1 MDIDMSLVLVCL
13 VAISG
18 AIWFF
23 DRLFL
28 SNVRAKAADKY
39 SESCD
44 PRVSILERETELEKI
59 LKEPVL
65 TEYAKSFFPVL
76 MFVLVLRS
84 FLFEPFMVPT
94 GSMIPTIKIGDFIV
108 VNKFA
113 YGLRL
118 PVIGTKIF
126 DVSDPQ
132 RGEIMVFIPPHEN
145 KYYVKRVVGLPG
157 DTIRYDNKVLTI
169 NGEPVNKEYYSD
181 VEIQYGENSLSGTL
195 HEENLGAVSH
205 FAQYIDL
212 VPANRG
218 RNSWIVPPGHYF
230 MMGDNRDNSMD
241 SRVWG
246 VVSEDKI
253 VGRAFAVWMHK
264 DPGLNMPKFSNN
276 RILE

>member
-44 PRVSILERETELEKI
+44 PRVSIVERETELEKI

-126 DVSDPQ
+126 DVSTP
-132 RGEIMVFIPPHEN
+132 
-145 KYYVKRVVGLPG
+145 
-157 DTIRYDNKVLTI
+157 
-169 NGEPVNKEYYSD
+169 
-181 VEIQYGENSLSGTL
+181 
-195 HEENLGAVSH
+195 
-205 FAQYIDL
+205 
-212 VPANRG
+212 
-218 RNSWIVPPGHYF
+218 
-230 MMGDNRDNSMD
+230 
-241 SRVWG
+241 
-246 VVSEDKI
+246 
-253 VGRAFAVWMHK
+253 
-264 DPGLNMPKFSNN
+264 
-276 RILE
+276 

>member
-13 VAISG
+13 VALCG
-18 AIWFF
+18 AIWLF
-23 DRLFL
+23 DSLFL
-28 SNVRAKAADKY
+28 SSVRARAGEKY
-39 SESCD
+39 SESHGS
-44 PRVSILERETELEKI
+44 RVSKTLRGTELKKI

-76 MFVLVLRS
+76 IFVLVLRS

-132 RGEIMVFIPPHEN
+132 RGEVMVFIPPHEN

-157 DTIRYDNKVLTI
+157 DTIRYENKSLTI
-169 NGEPVNKEYYSD
+169 NGESVIKEYDSD
-181 VEIQYGENSLSGTL
+181 VEIQYGENSLNGTL
-195 HEENLGAVSH
+195 HKENLGGVSH

-264 DPGLNMPKFSNN
+264 DPGLNLPNFSNN
-276 RILE
+276 RMLE

>member
-13 VAISG
+13 VALCG
-18 AIWFF
+18 AIWLF
-23 DRLFL
+23 DHLFL
-28 SNVRAKAADKY
+28 SGARTRAGDRY
-39 SESCD
+39 
-44 PRVSILERETELEKI
+44 LEGHGSGVAKTVRETELEEI
-59 LKEPVL
+59 LKQPIF

-132 RGEIMVFIPPHEN
+132 RGEVMVFIPPHEN

-157 DTIRYDNKVLTI
+157 DTIRYENKALTI
-169 NGEPVNKEYYSD
+169 NGEPVDKEYDSN
-181 VEIQYGENSLSGTL
+181 VAIQYGENSLNGTL
-195 HEENLGAVSH
+195 HKEILGGVSH
-205 FAQYIDL
+205 VTQYIDL

-264 DPGLNMPKFSNN
+264 DAGLNLPSFSNN
-276 RILE
+276 RMLE

>member
-13 VAISG
+13 VALCG
-18 AIWFF
+18 AIWCF
-23 DRLFL
+23 DGLFL
-28 SNVRAKAADKY
+28 AGARARAGEKY
-39 SESCD
+39 LESHGS
-44 PRVSILERETELEKI
+44 RVSKAVGETEFEEI
-59 LKEPVL
+59 IKEPVL

-126 DVSDPQ
+126 EVSDPQ
-132 RGEIMVFIPPHEN
+132 RGEVMVFIPPHEN

-157 DTIRYDNKVLTI
+157 DTIRYENKSLTI
-169 NGEPVNKEYYSD
+169 NGEPVNKKFDSG
-181 VEIQYGENSLSGTL
+181 VEIQYGENSLNGNLYQETL
-195 HEENLGAVSH
+195 GGVSH
-205 FAQYIDL
+205 FTQYIDL

-264 DPGLNMPKFSNN
+264 DPGLNLPNFSNN
-276 RILE
+276 RMLK

>member
-13 VAISG
+13 VALCG
-18 AIWFF
+18 AIWLF
-23 DRLFL
+23 DNLFL
-28 SNVRAKAADKY
+28 SDARVRAGEQY
-39 SESCD
+39 SESHD
-44 PRVSILERETELEKI
+44 SKVSKTIRETELEKI

-76 MFVLVLRS
+76 IFVLVLRS

-132 RGEIMVFIPPHEN
+132 RGEVMVFIPPHEN

-157 DTIRYDNKVLTI
+157 DTIRYENKSLTI
-169 NGEPVNKEYYSD
+169 NGESVNKEYDSD
-181 VEIQYGENSLSGTL
+181 VEIQYGENSLNGTL
-195 HEENLGAVSH
+195 HKENLGGVSH
-205 FAQYIDL
+205 LAQYIDL

-253 VGRAFAVWMHK
+253 VGRAFAVGMHK
-264 DPGLNMPKFSNN
+264 DPGLNLPNFSNN
-276 RILE
+276 RMLE

>member
-18 AIWFF
+18 GIWLF
-23 DRLFL
+23 DNIFL
-28 SNVRAKAADKY
+28 SSVRVKAGDKY

-44 PRVSILERETELEKI
+44 PKVPRGERETELEKI

-126 DVSDPQ
+126 DVADPQ

-157 DTIRYDNKVLTI
+157 DTVRYDNKVLTI

-195 HEENLGAVSH
+195 HEENLGEVTHST
-205 FAQYIDL
+205 QYIDL

-218 RNSWIVPPGHYF
+218 RNSWIVPPGHFF

-264 DPGLNMPKFSNN
+264 DPGLNLPNFSNN